1 MSRPRLFGGCS
12 AGDQQGF
19 TLIEVLVALAI
30 VAVGIVATAK
40 AVTRSIDVAQY
51 TEDRIL
57 GTWVAS
63 NRISEIRLANRYT
76 PPPIGG
82 SSSEVVMGGR
92 TWLVNENVSET
103 GVENAVRV
111 DIDVF
116 TDKNQ
121 NNRAATLFSYVVKQT
136 QKKKDV
142 LGEADEV
149 RQVNSAGGGS

>member
-1 MSRPRLFGGCS
+1 MQVFPRSS
-12 AGDQQGF
+12 ATCESGF

-30 VAVGIVATAK
+30 VAVGIVATSK

-63 NRISEIRLANRYT
+63 NRISEIRLANRYEA
-76 PPPIGG
+76 PSVGG

-92 TWLVNENVSET
+92 TWLVNESVSET

-111 DIDVF
+111 DVEVF

-121 NNRAATLFSYVVKQT
+121 TNRAATLFSYVVKQT
-136 QKKKDV
+136 EKKDS
-142 LGEADEV
+142 L
-149 RQVNSAGGGS
+149 VNSASGIRQTQGAAGN